1 MLQVFKRND
10 ISAYIAL
17 LLVAFVCKI
26 KYILNPQLFKAG
38 TGTFDG
44 LFFSMNRLHSIYA
57 KMPSLYIFISLCA
70 QVAFALFVNLVVIRQ
85 KLFTQKN
92 YFTALSFILITSFFP
107 SFNFIS
113 AAFISNIFLF
123 TAFSLVLRLRSTPQ
137 PRKCCFNI
145 GVLIAVA
152 AFFYFPAIIFLLIF
166 LLFTWLLRP
175 FMLQE
180 LVACMLGFLTP
191 VYLTLAIWYLNGHT
205 ASSLYKALTENLH
218 LEVPLYVTKTVPAI
232 IFISVSLI
240 LLIYS
245 LYISNKNTLKNAI
258 IVRKKWRIISVYLFF
273 AVLCGVLSSRFPD
286 TYFII
291 ALTPFSI
298 LLSQSFHNRKEK
310 MNIFTFFFLIISVL
324 CVQWIF
330 LK

>member
-26 KYILNPQLFKAG
+26 KYILNPQLFKIESSS
-38 TGTFDG
+38 FDG
-44 LFFSMNRLHSIYA
+44 LFFSMHRLHNMYTH
-57 KMPSLYIFISLCA
+57 MPSFYIFISICI
-70 QVAFALFVNLVVIRQ
+70 QVTFALFLNSVVIRQ
-85 KLFTQKN
+85 KLFTHKN

-113 AAFISNIFLF
+113 AAFISNILLF
-123 TAFSLVLRLRSTPQ
+123 IAFSFVLKLSTTSQ
-137 PRKCCFNI
+137 PRKWCFNI
-145 GVLIAVA
+145 GVLIALA
-152 AFFYFPAIIFLLIF
+152 TFFYFPAIIFLLIF

-180 LVACMLGFLTP
+180 LVACLLGFLTP
-191 VYLTLAIWYLNGHT
+191 VYFTWAVLYLNGNIGTLPAIVANSVH
-205 ASSLYKALTENLH
+205 LKIPLH
-218 LEVPLYVTKTVPAI
+218 LTNTLPVI
-232 IFISVSLI
+232 IFISESLV

-245 LYISNKNTLKNAI
+245 LYISNRNTLKNAI
-258 IVRKKWRIISVYLFF
+258 IVRKKWRIISAYLFF
-273 AVLCGVLSSRFPD
+273 AVLCGILSSRFPD